1 MIGQLARTAE
11 DMEFA
16 SLWAPEHVVLFAQEN
31 YTSRYPYNDSGK
43 FPWLMPISSIRSRC

>member
-1 MIGQLARTAE
+1 MISQLATAE

-31 YTSRYPYNDSGK
+31 YTSRYPYNDSRK
-43 FPWLMPISSIRSRC
+43 ISFC